1 MRTTLTIDDDVLE
14 DAKAQAA
21 HEGKSVGKVISETF
35 RAARLKSATTEEGP
49 VYRNG
54 IRLLPLRGK
63 PGDRP
68 VTHEF
73 VRQLLDEFP

>member
-14 DAKAQAA
+14 AAKAQAE

-35 RAARLKSATTEEGP
+35 RAARRTSPDEGP
-49 VYRNG
+49 VYRDG

-63 PGDRP
+63 PGEKP
-68 VTHEF
+68 VTHEL
-73 VRQLLDEFP
+73 VRKLLDEFP